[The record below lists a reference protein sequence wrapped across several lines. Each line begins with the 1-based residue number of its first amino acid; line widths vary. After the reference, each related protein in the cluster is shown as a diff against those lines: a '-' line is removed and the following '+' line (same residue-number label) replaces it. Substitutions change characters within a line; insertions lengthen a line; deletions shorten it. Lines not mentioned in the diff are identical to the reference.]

1 MSGAEGVYAM
11 NKIIECVPNF
21 SEGRDLKKLE
31 QILDCFRGKEGVKLL
46 DYSSDQDHNRSV
58 VTVIGEPDALRD
70 AMVEAIGKA
79 VELIDMTK
87 HQGQHPR
94 MGCVDVVPF
103 IPIRNATVEDADRVA
118 KETAAAAA
126 ERFGQPFF
134 LYEKSATAPHRE
146 NLAEIRRGQFEGMAE
161 KMLDQE
167 KWKPDFGPATIH
179 PTGGVTAIGARMPLI
194 AYNINLDT
202 DNLEIAN
209 KIAKAIRHI
218 SGGFRYCKALGVML
232 EDRGIAQ
239 VSMNLT
245 DYTKTPVYRVFE
257 TVKMEAHRYGVNV
270 LDSEVVGLVPQ
281 EALIDCASYYLQ
293 FGDFRN
299 TQVLE
304 NQLLED

>member
-1 MSGAEGVYAM
+1 M

-46 DYSSDQDHNRSV
+46 DYSSDKDHNRSV
-58 VTVIGEPDALRD
+58 VTVIGEPEPLRD
-70 AMVEAIGKA
+70 AMVAAIGKA
-79 VELIDMTK
+79 VELIDMTV

-103 IPIRNATVEDADRVA
+103 IPIRNAAIEDADRIA
-118 KETAAAAA
+118 KETAALAAQK
-126 ERFGQPFF
+126 FGQPFF
-134 LYEKSATAPHRE
+134 LYEKSASAPHRE
-146 NLAEIRRGQFEGMAE
+146 NLAEVRRGQFEGMAQ

-167 KWKPDFGPATIH
+167 KWKPDFGPNTIH

-202 DNLEIAN
+202 DNLEIAT

-232 EDRGIAQ
+232 EDRNIAQ

-245 DYTKTPVYRVFE
+245 DFTQTPIYRVFE
-257 TVKMEAHRYGVNV
+257 TVKMEAKRYGVNI
-270 LDSEVVGLVPQ
+270 LGSEVVGLVPQ
-281 EALIDCASYYLQ
+281 QALVDCASYYLQ
-293 FGDFRN
+293 FEDFN
-299 TQVLE
+299 NDQVLE
-304 NQLLED
+304 SRL